1 MYYHY
6 CLSLLPKEGNIV
18 LGPHS
23 PQQLVLPFV
32 AKVYFFLNC
41 GVIYKQR
48 KGLF

>member
-1 MYYHY
+1 MYYHS
-6 CLSLLPKEGNIV
+6 CLSPPKEGNTV

-32 AKVYFFLNC
+32 AKFYFFFNC